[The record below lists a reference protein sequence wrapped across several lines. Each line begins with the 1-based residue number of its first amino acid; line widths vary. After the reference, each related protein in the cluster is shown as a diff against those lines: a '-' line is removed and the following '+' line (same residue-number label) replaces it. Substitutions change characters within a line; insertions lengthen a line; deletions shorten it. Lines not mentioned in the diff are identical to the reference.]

1 MPIAIIA
8 LLSGLVLLIDQVSK
22 FSFKE
27 ANLLLIPGFLKLS
40 GTKNTGIAFGALSG
54 SVWLLPLLTGLVTGL
69 IVLYIIISRP
79 RGLLAVGLSLILGGA
94 LGNLID
100 RLLFGYVIDFI
111 ELLFVRFAVFNAA
124 DIAITVGC
132 FLCFIAILFVKEDAH
147 V

>member
-1 MPIAIIA
+1 MPIALIA
-8 LLSGLVLLIDQVSK
+8 LLSGLVLAIDQVSK

-27 ANLLLIPGFLKLS
+27 ANLILIPGFLKLS
-40 GTKNTGIAFGALSG
+40 GTRSTGIAFGALSG
-54 SVWLLPLLTGLVTGL
+54 SVWILPLLTGLITGL
-69 IVLYIIISRP
+69 IVLYIIKSRP
-79 RGLLAVGLSLILGGA
+79 YGLLAVGLSLILGGA

-100 RLLFGYVIDFI
+100 RLLYGYVIDFV

-132 FLCFIAILFVKEDAH
+132 VLCFIAILFVKEEVH